1 MCNTPRPHSNAAAEN
16 IAIGELTPE
25 NTIIYKYNGSPID
38 DSQGDVYIL
47 NHDRVSKSVAGQ
59 NAIINIGAPDSR
71 EVVHP
76 SKYIGKIKDGYLN
89 DKNGELT
96 GHQDMNFYKFK
107 GTFKDGKLNG
117 PAKLFISQGA
127 GMTRYDIY
135 PSEFY
140 KMYKQLQPPPVKDAT
155 IDFIRN
161 LLSPTEDDHW
171 TKVEQSIGRVMATAT
186 ATETATATVSI
197 YLHGSD
203 NSTERLKYT
212 DKNVKC
218 RLLTLAGETCSSSYV
233 NHLFDYVQS
242 VYDIITKDLGYRI
255 IKSGE
260 IPKLGDFNQI
270 STFKYLEILQRVIA
284 YNHSLQIVNM
294 HRLPSQPKDGYYL
307 DKGSKIITPV
317 VEHSYYIDSD
327 DVGDETG
334 IFIHDFETG
343 ETRNILLDILEMIYN
358 DKKKLFVEIHN
369 YVCDIIDTSTVPPGT
384 APPVKPHGISFKVVD
399 AKINLSKASTP
410 RETYVENRKLIIR
423 YINALLLKINT
434 LVREQN
440 DILTALELKDR
451 IKWTMVELPPLKR
464 ITLSEVM
471 RFFSRPDGVMVILN
485 IIDNS
490 CRSGSGM
497 PDKGDK
503 DLLHLYVAEKQ
514 GLTALKAYGGG
525 RNTRKSRKS
534 RKSKTPG
541 KKRGRRAS
549 RKSRRSR

>member
-25 NTIIYKYNGSPID
+25 STIIYKYNGSPID
-38 DSQGDVYIL
+38 DSRGDVYIL
-47 NHDRVSKSVAGQ
+47 NHDRVSKNVAGQ
-59 NAIINIGAPDSR
+59 NAIINIGAPDTQ

-96 GHQDMNFYKFK
+96 GHQDMKFYQFK

-117 PAKLFISQGA
+117 PAKLFIFQDT

-135 PSEFY
+135 PSSFY
-140 KMYKQLQPPPVKDAT
+140 KVYEQLQPPPVKDAT

-171 TKVEQSIGRVMATAT
+171 TKQSIGRVMATAT
-186 ATETATATVSI
+186 TTVSI

-218 RLLTLAGETCSSSYV
+218 RLLTLAGETCSLSYG

-260 IPKLGDFNQI
+260 IPNLGDFNQI

-284 YNHSLQIVNM
+284 YNHSLQTANM

-327 DVGDETG
+327 DLGDETG

-343 ETRNILLDILEMIYN
+343 ETKNILLDILEMIYN

-369 YVCDIIDTSTVPPGT
+369 YVCDIIDTTRVPPGT

-423 YINALLLKINT
+423 YINALLFKLNT

-440 DILTALELKDR
+440 DILTALELKYR
-451 IKWTMVELPPLKR
+451 IKWTIFELPPLKR
-464 ITLSEVM
+464 ITLSEIM

-485 IIDNS
+485 IIDDS
-490 CRSGSGM
+490 CRAGSGM

-503 DLLHLYVAEKQ
+503 DLLHLSVAEKQ

-534 RKSKTPG
+534 KNPG
-541 KKRGRRAS
+541 KNRGRRAS